1 MIARHPG
8 TTRATQAQGASAWV
22 ALIAA
27 VAIGGAGSV
36 VGGAGA
42 LVLTV
47 PLVVGVASSS
57 ILSREEG
64 EASFLIPFAW
74 LVAAPALAA
83 PLQSEL
89 VKLIAR
95 QSCTGI
101 AGTGDPTWQCSSA
114 ALLPTLLVALLGAA
128 AVLWLL
134 SPDGRVREAA
144 LIAGVLGV
152 ARAVA
157 PALIWVAQGDIT
169 VRGSSMFPGVL
180 VESPALVVGPLL
192 WFVSLMIAA
201 VFGWGVLR
209 LSWLKVLAAGFG
221 VLLVALYFLW
231 PSAFS

>member
-1 MIARHPG
+1 
-8 TTRATQAQGASAWV
+8 
-22 ALIAA
+22 
-27 VAIGGAGSV
+27 
-36 VGGAGA
+36 
-42 LVLTV
+42 
-47 PLVVGVASSS
+47 
-57 ILSREEG
+57 
-64 EASFLIPFAW
+64 
-74 LVAAPALAA
+74 
-83 PLQSEL
+83 
-89 VKLIAR
+89 
-95 QSCTGI
+95 
-101 AGTGDPTWQCSSA
+101 
-114 ALLPTLLVALLGAA
+114 LLGAA